1 MNLTAMR
8 KLEGWSDLAESELR
22 NLSNYGVERWFRA
35 GTALQEP
42 GTVLPGLALVTQG
55 EVQSLFLVK
64 DLALKVELLGPGRW
78 LGSEA
83 WTEGASSLLSLRA
96 LSDVRIIMVALD
108 QLERL
113 RTNPTPLAL
122 RLFRSLAVSTAQ
134 TEGRLGSLSAHAT
147 ALQQTAPKLGR
158 HELMSLGFA
167 KLAIGVQTSLVAGD
181 RNGVELVQRDGVA
194 ITANFR
200 PLR

>member
-8 KLEGWSDLAESELR
+8 QLDGWADLGESELR
-22 NLSNYGVERWFRA
+22 SLGSYGVERWFRA
-35 GTALQEP
+35 GAPLQEP
-42 GTVLPGLALVTQG
+42 GVGIHGLAMITQG
-55 EVQSLFLVK
+55 EVQSLFVVK

-83 WTEGASSLLSLRA
+83 WTDGASSLLSFRA
-96 LSDVRIIMVALD
+96 LSDVRIVVLPMD
-108 QLERL
+108 QVERL

-122 RLFRSLAVSTAQ
+122 RLFRSLLLSTAQ
-134 TEGRLGSLSAHAT
+134 TEARLGGLSAQAA
-147 ALQQTAPKLGR
+147 ALQQPAHKPGR

-167 KLAIGVQTSLVAGD
+167 KLAIA
-181 RNGVELVQRDGVA
+181 
-194 ITANFR
+194 ANFR